1 MINIHH
7 LHVWTLSGDK
17 IVGTVHIKLI
27 NVGMEKFNEVSFF
40 DSELFLT
47 HGGHLE
53 VLVIIVI
60 YSVGA
65 YHQGSFLQKLKLI

>member
-1 MINIHH
+1 
-7 LHVWTLSGDK
+7 
-17 IVGTVHIKLI
+17 
-27 NVGMEKFNEVSFF
+27 MEKFNEVSFF

-47 HGGHLE
+47 HGGYLE